1 MGRKQKYTDQFLIDW
16 MKSGKTK
23 KELRDENVSLYNA
36 ASKRGL
42 THHMPKNTREVY
54 SDDELI
60 EWIKSFK
67 TIGEMRSSN
76 INKYTLCTKRRL
88 HEHFPK
94 KLTRVGNPVG
104 YTVEMNERLKEERK
118 ALREEKKR
126 LKEEKGIK
134 KEKVIKKEK
143 SIKKEKLNGDEKVKM
158 YKKTI
163 LDNGNIICG
172 RCLEEKLSSKY
183 NTSLCSK
190 CHSIYV
196 MRSKT
201 GEDHNKWNVRDSYCN
216 TTIRHYEKVF
226 NIGLRVDEKTEKYLT
241 MIGYDFIFKEV
252 DDK

>member
-1 MGRKQKYTDQFLIDW
+1 MGRKVKYTDEFLIDW

-54 SDDELI
+54 SDEELI
-60 EWIKSFK
+60 EWIKKFK
-67 TIGEMRSSN
+67 TIGEMRKEN
-76 INKYTLCTKRRL
+76 ISKYTLCTKRRL

-94 KLTRVGNPVG
+94 KLTKAGNPVG
-104 YTVEMNERLKEERK
+104 YNVEMNKRIKEERK
-118 ALREEKKR
+118 ALREEKKH
-126 LKEEKGIK
+126 LKEEKK
-134 KEKVIKKEK
+134 
-143 SIKKEKLNGDEKVKM
+143 IKKEKLEVEGVVKM

-172 RCLEEKLSSKY
+172 RCFEEKVSSKY
-183 NTSLCSK
+183 NQALCSK
-190 CHSIYV
+190 CFSIYI

-201 GEDHNKWNVRDSYCN
+201 GEDHNKWNVRDAYCN
-216 TTIRHYEKVF
+216 TIIRHHDKVF
-226 NIGLRVDEKTEKYLT
+226 NIGIIVDEKTKKYLT
-241 MIGYDFIFKEV
+241 MVGYDFIFKEV